1 MVKRKDRKFHQ
12 QLWLAPAEE
21 LSNHQVTR
29 LTLQGAAGAA
39 AAALSRGERVGKVSG
54 EAGQQLWLALDSSC
68 TGAKQVI
75 FQTGAWAYDH
85 THAHTH
91 TRTLLVTTSF
101 QVWRCLGCELAI
113 LLRPVPL
120 RSAFQCRMPWVD
132 AGRSKFQNYG
142 L

>member
-29 LTLQGAAGAA
+29 LTLQGAAGAAA

-91 TRTLLVTTSF
+91 THAHYLSLLLFRSGV
-101 QVWRCLGCELAI
+101 VLG
-113 LLRPVPL
+113 V
-120 RSAFQCRMPWVD
+120 
-132 AGRSKFQNYG
+132 N
-142 L
+142 